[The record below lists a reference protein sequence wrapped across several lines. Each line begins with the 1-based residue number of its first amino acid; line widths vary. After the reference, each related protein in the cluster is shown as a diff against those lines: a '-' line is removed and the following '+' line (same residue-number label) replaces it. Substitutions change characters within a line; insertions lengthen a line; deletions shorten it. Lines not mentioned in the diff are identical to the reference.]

1 MAKKVKFPLDMGN
14 EVYVRTLD
22 ELKEN
27 YNTEKVTEYF
37 LDGRLLTWLKDR
49 YYEEEAE
56 QVQELAEQGDKDNL
70 AVKLGKIFGAEI
82 KAEEIDV
89 EALEIRREKL
99 EKLRQIT
106 ADDKILENVDKVAFS
121 QEELGDL
128 LDAEE
133 EVIYL
138 CGEKFRIP
146 LSVKNVRYIGL
157 NNPVVT
163 IGGKGE
169 INLEASGIVFENCE
183 FSDDT
188 KARLAVKED
197 KAVVEHNDIITNKN
211 PLYLKNGEPEL
222 SIVNSFVELYHLNNP
237 TPFTTSQMKEYYI
250 KPMFRDSDKII
261 LTGQYLNF
269 TYTKD
274 DRKFAKVVTVQSK
287 HAAKS
292 IEKHNHILCYTE
304 DNKGAFAS
312 GCLFNIGL
320 KRKYIMGEPLSA
332 GSLQIYIRPEKYT
345 EFLEKFAVTSLIAVP
360 CRENVG
366 ITDLTRMAYN
376 KNPALDDII
385 PLIYI
390 DMEKVV
396 DDMCSKLGKTVG
408 TLEKGCNGLAYCIE
422 FDLGDYGIYN
432 SPSHYSDISDFK
444 YNDYAD
450 TANTFENRYTNNIFT
465 ATDNYVNA
473 IMNLLK

>member
-1 MAKKVKFPLDMGN
+1 ML
-14 EVYVRTLD
+14 
-22 ELKEN
+22 
-27 YNTEKVTEYF
+27 
-37 LDGRLLTWLKDR
+37 
-49 YYEEEAE
+49 
-56 QVQELAEQGDKDNL
+56 
-70 AVKLGKIFGAEI
+70 
-82 KAEEIDV
+82 
-89 EALEIRREKL
+89 
-99 EKLRQIT
+99 
-106 ADDKILENVDKVAFS
+106 
-121 QEELGDL
+121 
-128 LDAEE
+128 
-133 EVIYL
+133 
-138 CGEKFRIP
+138 
-146 LSVKNVRYIGL
+146 YIGV

-163 IGGKGE
+163 ISGKGE
-169 INLEASGIVFENCE
+169 IDLEAKGIVIENCE
-183 FSDDT
+183 FSEDT
-188 KARLAVKED
+188 MARFAVKEKNKD
-197 KAVVEHNDIITNKN
+197 TVERNDTITNKD

-237 TPFTTSQMKEYYI
+237 TPLTTSQMKEYYI
-250 KPMFRDSDKII
+250 KPMFRDSKKII

-269 TYTKD
+269 TYTTKD
-274 DRKFAKVVTVQSK
+274 DCKFATVVTAQSK

-320 KRKYIMGEPLSA
+320 KHKFIMGEPHSA

-396 DDMCSKLGKTVG
+396 ADMCEKLGKTVG
-408 TLEKGCNGLAYCIE
+408 TLEYGFDKRCYCLT

-444 YNDYAD
+444 YNDYTD
-450 TANTFENRYTNNIFT
+450 TANIFENRYTNNIFT